1 MSKITDKIIPRYM
14 VVIALIVLAGVAIIF
29 KMSYTMFVDRER
41 WVEIAKST
49 VRDSVIQK
57 ATRGRI
63 LSSEGQLMASSLP
76 EYKIILDFKAGGEKQ
91 DSLLAL
97 KLDSMCE
104 GLARIIPQK
113 TAAEFKARILEGQK
127 QRKRYWPI
135 YNRRISFTQFK
146 DIQELPYFNIKN
158 RNVSGF
164 TWEEFGNRRKKPFGS
179 LASRTLGSVKPS
191 NDSAVSGLEQTYDSI
206 LRGTDG
212 FVHRQKVRNRWLSI
226 TDVPP
231 VNGSDL
237 VTTIDVSMQ
246 DICEKALKDKME
258 EINANVGVVVLMEVA
273 TGDVKAIVN
282 LGKQDDGTFFEDV
295 PHAISDMMEPGST
308 FKTASMMV
316 ILENNIKKLSDK
328 VETGNGIKM
337 MHGSPMKDHNWHRG
351 GYGTIT
357 VPQVLMYSSNV
368 GTSTIIDN
376 YYFDHPQDYVQCLY
390 NIGIAEDLK
399 LPFKEYKKPRI
410 RMPEKDKTGKHWKN
424 WSNTSL
430 AWMSIGYETQIAPI
444 NTVTFYNAIANNGK
458 MMRPRFVKH
467 IEKDGEII
475 QEFKPE
481 VIKEQICKPSTINK
495 LKQILRLVVKDGVA
509 KQAGTKQFMVA
520 GKTGTAQISQGK
532 GGYKSGT
539 TCYLI
544 SFCGFFPYDDP
555 KYTCIVC
562 MQKKGSPAS
571 GGTMCGPVFRSI
583 AEKVYAKDLKRTLL
597 EANDTIHMHV
607 PEVKNGNILAT
618 SYVLNQLEIE
628 NNQKSQKA
636 YTRGVTVWGT
646 GSSEPHQVTLTK
658 HEISKKVVPNVLG
671 MGARDALYLLENCG
685 LKVKIEGTGKV
696 VGQNIY
702 AGSKIEKGATITLT
716 LKQ

>member
-14 VVIALIVLAGVAIIF
+14 AVIGILALAAIAIIF
-29 KMSYTMFVDRER
+29 KMSYTMFVDHDK
-41 WVEIAKST
+41 WAEIAKGA
-49 VRDSVIQK
+49 VRDSVVQK

-76 EYKIILDFKAGGEKQ
+76 EYKIILDFQAGGEVQ
-91 DSLLAL
+91 DSLLEN
-97 KLDSMCE
+97 KIDSMCE
-104 GLARIIPQK
+104 GLHRIIPQK
-113 TAAEFKARILEGQK
+113 TAAEFKERILQGK
-127 QRKRYWPI
+127 KLKKRYWPI
-135 YNRRISFTQFK
+135 YTRRISFTQFK
-146 DIQELPYFNIKN
+146 DIRELPYFNIKN
-158 RNVSGF
+158 RNISGF

-191 NDSAVSGLEQTYDSI
+191 NDSAVSGLEQSYDSI
-206 LRGTDG
+206 LRGTNG

-226 TDVPP
+226 TDIPP
-231 VNGSDL
+231 VNGADL

-246 DICEKALKDKME
+246 DICEKALQDKMV
-258 EINANVGVVVLMEVA
+258 EIGAHIGVVVLMEVA

-316 ILENNIKKLSDK
+316 ILDNDIAKLTDK

-351 GYGTIT
+351 GYGTIS

-376 YYFDHPQDYVQCLY
+376 YYFSHPQDYVQNLY

-444 NTVTFYNAIANNGK
+444 NTVTFYNAIANGGK

-481 VIKEQICKPSTINK
+481 VIKEQICKPSTIKK
-495 LKQILRLVVKDGVA
+495 LQKILRLVVKDGVA
-509 KQAGTKQFMVA
+509 KQAGTKQFQVA

-532 GGYKSGT
+532 GGYKSGLT
-539 TCYLI
+539 SYLI
-544 SFCGFFPYDDP
+544 SFCGFFPYDNP

-562 MQKKGSPAS
+562 MQKKGAPAS

-583 AEKVYAKDLKRTLL
+583 AEKVYAKDLKKTLL
-597 EANDTIHMHV
+597 EANDTIHMHI
-607 PEVKNGNILAT
+607 PEVKNGDMLSA
-618 SYVLNQLEIE
+618 SYLLNTLEIN
-628 NNQKSQKA
+628 NNQKKN
-636 YTRGVTVWGT
+636 TVYSKGT
-646 GSSEPHQVTLTK
+646 PIWATSTSDNNMITITK
-658 HEISKKVVPNVLG
+658 KEISGKVVPNVIG

-685 LKVKIEGTGKV
+685 LKVTIEGTGKV
-696 VGQNIY
+696 EAQSIY
-702 AGSKIEKGATITLT
+702 AGEKLVKGATIKLT
-716 LKQ
+716 LK